1 MNKQRQKV
9 SKRLRRRGRVRAV
22 ISGTKDRPRMSVF
35 RSNTSLNVQLI
46 DDQSGNTLVSVHSRE
61 VKVKRSTK
69 EKEGE
74 LSKEILIGYTLGKL
88 VAKKALDK
96 KIKEAVFDRG
106 RYKYHGRVKAVAEGA
121 REGGLK
127 F

>member
-1 MNKQRQKV
+1 MNKQKQKV
-9 SKRLRRRGRVRAV
+9 NKRLRRRGRVRAV
-22 ISGTKDRPRMSVF
+22 ISGTKDCPRMSVF
-35 RSNTSLNVQLI
+35 RSNTSMNVQLI

-61 VKVKRSTK
+61 VKMKRSTK
-69 EKEGE
+69 KKEGE
-74 LSKEILIGYTLGKL
+74 LSKGILIGHELGKL

-106 RYKYHGRVKAVAEGA
+106 GYKYHGRVKAVAEGA